1 MPLHAKQLSSFNLV
15 RCVGNSKK
23 PDVFFISFIYRHLHL
38 RVSLFNQISALIDE
52 GKFQQLSLFLF

>member
-1 MPLHAKQLSSFNLV
+1 MPLHAKQFNLV

-23 PDVFFISFIYRHLHL
+23 PDVFFVSFLYRHLHL
-38 RVSLFNQISALIDE
+38 RVSVFNQISTLIDE